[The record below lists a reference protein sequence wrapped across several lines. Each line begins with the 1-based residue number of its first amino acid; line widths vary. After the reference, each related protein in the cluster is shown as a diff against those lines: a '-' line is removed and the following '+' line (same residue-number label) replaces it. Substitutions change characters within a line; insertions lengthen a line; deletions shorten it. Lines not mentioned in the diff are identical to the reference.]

1 MDKSVIDPAI
11 IKRRIVITNIV
22 FTLYFLPLPIL
33 IAGILFLMST
43 TPGAQDSMVTLILA
57 LSFFS
62 YIPIYLT
69 SLVGSWVAYYFKH
82 YKAAQ
87 FLGFLPIFDILLTLI
102 GILLLIFVCEGS
114 FVCRQMS
121 YARY

>member
-11 IKRRIVITNIV
+11 VKRRIVITNII
-22 FTLYFLPLPIL
+22 FTLFFLPLPIL
-33 IAGILFLMST
+33 IVGILYLMST
-43 TPGAQDSMVTLILA
+43 NPGAQDSMVTLILA

-82 YKAAQ
+82 YNAAQ
-87 FLGFLPIFDILLTLI
+87 ILGFLPLADILLFLI